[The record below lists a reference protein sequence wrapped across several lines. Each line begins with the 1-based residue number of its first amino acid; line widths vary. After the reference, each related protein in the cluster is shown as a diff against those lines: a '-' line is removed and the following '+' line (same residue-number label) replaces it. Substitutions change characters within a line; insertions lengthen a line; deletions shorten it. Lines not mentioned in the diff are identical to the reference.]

1 LKKKTHKNDLK
12 EILSLFEDYENK
24 NYSLYQ
30 HLSHLSDEKE
40 TLERQI
46 HQIKD
51 EIGKL
56 TQSQQKESDE
66 VAENKA
72 HKIQELKDEI
82 EGSDKHYKILENKQ
96 QGLTET
102 INALK
107 VIFVLRIFILK
118 YSQ

>member
-1 LKKKTHKNDLK
+1 
-12 EILSLFEDYENK
+12 
-24 NYSLYQ
+24 LYQ

-51 EIGKL
+51 EIAKL

-72 HKIQELKDEI
+72 QKIQELKDEI
-82 EGSDKHYKILENKQ
+82 EGSDKHYKVLENKQ

-107 VIFVLRIFILK
+107 VLNILREVK
-118 YSQ
+118 S